1 MEAANED
8 VHENAVQAYIYGYP
22 LVLMEATRHSSTNV
36 EAPDP
41 AALKAPINQLAQAN
55 ALPDPGFKLVVSPN
69 LDTLYT
75 VAWLDLAQEPMVL
88 HLPDTQGRYYLMPML
103 DAWTNV
109 FASPGTRTTGTGEG
123 DFAITGPNWNGTLPG
138 GVEQLKSPT
147 DTVWIIGR
155 TQLDG
160 PSDLPAVQE
169 LVDQYTLQPLS
180 AYGRGTY
187 TRPPGKVDPG
197 IPMTPPP
204 TLVEQMDAQT
214 FFSQMAAAMRTNA
227 PAAADKPMAA
237 TLAQLNIQPGQPFDI
252 DAVDSATAQALHAA
266 VPAAQERI
274 KAAVAAIGQDVN
286 GWRVATNMGSYGTD
300 YLRRAATA
308 WQGLG
313 ANLPQDAIY
322 PIAFVDGQGQPL
334 NGANTYTIHFP
345 AGQLPPAKAFW
356 SLTMYDPTGFL
367 VDNPINR
374 YEIGHV
380 AKPVAN
386 PDGSVDLYIQH
397 DAPADKQDNWLP
409 APAEGFNL
417 ILRMYWP
424 EESVVD
430 GTWAP
435 PPITK
440 AG

>member
-1 MEAANED
+1 MEAASQD
-8 VHENAVQAYIYGYP
+8 VHQNAVQAYIYGYP
-22 LVLMEATRHSSTNV
+22 LVLMETTRQFLTNV
-36 EAPDP
+36 EEPDP
-41 AALKAPINQLAQAN
+41 VTLRAPVNQFAKAN
-55 ALPDPGFKLVVSPN
+55 ALPDPGFKQVVSPN

-75 VAWLDLAQEPMVL
+75 SAWLDLAQEPMVL
-88 HLPDTQGRYYLMPML
+88 HLPDTRGRYYLMPML

-123 DFAITGPNWNGTLPG
+123 DFAITGPNWNGTLPD
-138 GVEQLKSPT
+138 GVEQLTSPT

-160 PSDLPAVQE
+160 PSDLPAVAE

-180 AYGRGTY
+180 AYGRGAY
-187 TRPPGKVDPG
+187 TPPAGKVDPG
-197 IPMTPPP
+197 IAMASPPRQ
-204 TLVEQMDAQT
+204 VEQMDAQT
-214 FFSQMAAAMRTNA
+214 FFSQLAAAMRTDS
-227 PAAADKPMAA
+227 PTAADKPMAV

-252 DAVDSATAQALHAA
+252 NAVDSTTAQALHAA
-266 VPAAQERI
+266 VPAAQEQI
-274 KAAVAAIGQDVN
+274 KAAVAAIGENVN
-286 GWRVATNMGSYGTD
+286 GWQVATNLGSYGTD
-300 YLRRAATA
+300 YLRRAAIA

-334 NGANTYTIHFP
+334 NGANNYTIHFP
-345 AGQLPPAKAFW
+345 AGQLPPANAFW

-380 AKPVAN
+380 AKPTAD

-397 DAPADKQDNWLP
+397 DAPSDMQPNWLP
-409 APAEGFNL
+409 APAGGFNL

-424 EESVVD
+424 EQSVVD

-435 PPITK
+435 PPVTK
-440 AG
+440 TP